1 MKTICTWVT
10 ILVTSLTIAQ
20 DFQGKAYYFSKTG
33 MDMDFGRRQMSED
46 QKKAIADRMKS
57 VMEKTFVLTFNK
69 SAATYKEEAQLDA
82 SGGGGGRWG
91 AMLSGFTSNNYY
103 KSIKDGQYYDQREFY
118 GKNFLIKDSLAKYNW
133 TLVNETKKIGNYTCF
148 KATTTKKVN
157 EVMDFR
163 AMRRKAREQRDQR
176 ENGSDDQAN
185 ADNAP
190 DMPEPLEEIEVTAWY
205 TPEIPVNQG
214 PGSYWGL
221 PGLILEVQEGRTT
234 LLCNKIVLNAEE
246 KEEIKPPTKGKDVS
260 QAEFDEITKKKV
272 EEMIEQFSTQRRGR
286 GGLGGGRRN

>member
-1 MKTICTWVT
+1 MKTLMTLVS
-10 ILVTSLTIAQ
+10 ILTTLLTTAQ

-57 VMEKTFVLTFNK
+57 AMEKTFILAFNK
-69 SAATYKEEAQLDA
+69 SAATYKEEAQLDT
-82 SGGGGGRWG
+82 SEGGGRWG
-91 AMLSGFTSNNYY
+91 TTLSGFTSNNYY
-103 KSIKDGQYYDQREFY
+103 KNIQEGQYYDQREFY
-118 GKNFLIKDSLAKYNW
+118 GKNFLIKDSLITYNW

-157 EVMDFR
+157 ELMDWR
-163 AMRRKAREQRDQR
+163 AMRRKARQQREQR
-176 ENGSDDQAN
+176 ENGADDQAN
-185 ADNAP
+185 SQDVQNGS
-190 DMPEPLEEIEVTAWY
+190 ETSNEIEVIAWY

-221 PGLILEVQEGRTT
+221 PGLILEIQEGRTT
-234 LLCNKIVLNAEE
+234 VLCNKIVLNTKE
-246 KEEIKPPTKGKDVS
+246 KEEIKAPTKGKEVS
-260 QAEFDEITKKKV
+260 QKEFDDITKEKV

>member
-1 MKTICTWVT
+1 MKTLIT
-10 ILVTSLTIAQ
+10 LVSMLTTFLITAQ

-33 MDMDFGRRQMSED
+33 MDMNFGGRQLSED

-57 VMEKTFVLTFNK
+57 AFEKTFILTFDKN
-69 SAATYKEEAQLDA
+69 AATYKEEAQLETT
-82 SGGGGGRWG
+82 GGSGRWG

-103 KSIKDGQYYDQREFY
+103 KNIKEETYYDQREFY
-118 GKNFLIKDSLAKYNW
+118 GKNFLIKDSLPTYNW

-157 EVMDFR
+157 EIMDWR
-163 AMRRKAREQRDQR
+163 AMRRKARQQRDQR
-176 ENGSDDQAN
+176 EKGEGDQAN
-185 ADNAP
+185 QKNT
-190 DMPEPLEEIEVTAWY
+190 PEESETPKEIEVIAWY

-234 LLCNKIVLNAEE
+234 LLCNKIILNTKE
-246 KEEIKPPTKGKDVS
+246 KEEIKAPTKGKELS

-286 GGLGGGRRN
+286 GGFGGGRRN

>member
-1 MKTICTWVT
+1 MKTACTLVI

-46 QKKAIADRMKS
+46 QKKAIVDRMKS
-57 VMEKTFVLTFNK
+57 ALERTFILTFNK
-69 SAATYKEEAQLDA
+69 SAATYKEEAKLETTEV
-82 SGGGGGRWG
+82 GGSWG
-91 AMLSGFTSNNYY
+91 AMISGITSNNYY
-103 KSIKDGQYYDQREFY
+103 KNTKTSQYYDQREFY
-118 GKNFLIKDSLAKYNW
+118 GKNFLIKDSLPSYNW
-133 TLVNETKKIGNYTCF
+133 TLVNEIKKIGNYTCF
-148 KATTTKKVN
+148 KAIATKKVS
-157 EVMDFR
+157 EVLDFR
-163 AMRRKAREQRDQR
+163 AMRRKAREQRDRR
-176 ENGSDDQAN
+176 EKNN
-185 ADNAP
+185 ADQVSVKNTS
-190 DMPEPLEEIEVTAWY
+190 DELEIPKEIEVTAWY

-214 PGSYWGL
+214 PGAYWGL

-246 KEEIKPPTKGKDVS
+246 KEEIKPPTKGKDVT
-260 QAEFDEITKKKV
+260 QTEFDEITKKKV